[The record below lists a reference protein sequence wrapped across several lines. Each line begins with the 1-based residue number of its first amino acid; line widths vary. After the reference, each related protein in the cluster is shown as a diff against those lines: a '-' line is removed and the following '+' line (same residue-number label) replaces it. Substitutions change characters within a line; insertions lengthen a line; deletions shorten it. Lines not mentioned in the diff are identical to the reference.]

1 LKWFEQYKFKIQYIL
16 NKDNDKANA
25 LNKRSDHIKTKKS
38 FNYNILKINKNE
50 LLLTNKYELNAI
62 LRIFRDNKK
71 EFLIKK
77 RKLQIFIDKIDECIK
92 KHYDKLLQKHLK
104 MIKTL

>member
-1 LKWFEQYKFKIQYIL
+1 L
-16 NKDNDKANA
+16 
-25 LNKRSDHIKTKKS
+25 

-50 LLLTNKYELNAI
+50 SLLINKYELNVI
-62 LRIFRDNKK
+62 LQILKDNKE

-77 RKLQIFIDKIDECIK
+77 EKLQISINKIDECIK
-92 KHYDKLLQKHLK
+92 KHYDKLLQKHSR

>member
-1 LKWFEQYKFKIQYIL
+1 M
-16 NKDNDKANA
+16 
-25 LNKRSDHIKTKKS
+25 

-62 LRIFRDNKK
+62 LQIFRDNKK

-77 RKLQIFIDKIDECIK
+77 EKLQIFIDKINKCIK
-92 KHYDKLLQKHLK
+92 KHYDKSLQKHLEV
-104 MIKTL
+104 IKIL